1 MGYLVVKNAKF
12 ISQVGKI
19 IRTIGVD
26 KIRRYAGIF
35 LFWVWTC
42 VNTYAYVYLYT

>member
-35 LFWVWTC
+35 FFEVDLC
-42 VNTYAYVYLYT
+42 TYLYVYLYM